1 MNFGTLVYN
10 SDMIQKLL
18 LATNNE
24 KKLNEL
30 KSLFLNTPIQI
41 TSLKEEGIDL
51 KVEETGSTFE
61 ENAILKAEAYSK
73 ASNLPTLADDSG
85 IEVDALNGRPGV
97 YSARY
102 AGENATDSKN
112 CEKLLQELIGV
123 PSDKR
128 TARYKVV
135 FAISIPGKEIK
146 TCEGTMEGIITEK
159 PQGDHGFG
167 YDPIFFI
174 PQFGL
179 SAAEITQEQKNS
191 ISHRKI
197 ALEKAFKILSE
208 SDN

>member
-1 MNFGTLVYN
+1 
-10 SDMIQKLL
+10 MIQKLL

-41 TSLKEEGIDL
+41 TSLKEEGIDI

-73 ASNLPTLADDSG
+73 AANLTTLADDSG
-85 IEVDALNGRPGV
+85 IEVAALNGRPGV

-102 AGENATDSKN
+102 ADENANDTEN
-112 CEKLLQELIGV
+112 CEKLLQELNGV

-135 FAISIPGKEIK
+135 FAISIPG
-146 TCEGTMEGIITEK
+146 
-159 PQGDHGFG
+159 
-167 YDPIFFI
+167 
-174 PQFGL
+174 
-179 SAAEITQEQKNS
+179 
-191 ISHRKI
+191 
-197 ALEKAFKILSE
+197 
-208 SDN
+208 